1 MASDDGNSHFS
12 VIQWSTIVYNDDGED
27 EDDMLNKSDENIRR
41 NAETKVEI
49 VLESNEG
56 S

>member
-1 MASDDGNSHFS
+1 MANDDGNSHFS
-12 VIQWSTIVYNDDGED
+12 VIQWSTIVYNDGED

-41 NAETKVEI
+41 NAETGVEI